1 MINESRVASVKHM
14 SRVMVA
20 TVAAFILIICVFAT
34 SAFAG
39 MVGEYNVVIN
49 DNGNE
54 YTVTTEETEPIEI
67 LNEANIILGSNDRL
81 DIAGFNAGEGGTI
94 VIDRSNTV
102 NIMLG
107 DVVTAYNVYADTV
120 GEVFAEIGFNAEGCT
135 MNYGENDAVEDG
147 MVISVVLPVSVS
159 ITADG
164 ETYEMHAAN
173 NTTIGDLLTLAGI
186 TLGENDYVEPSADT
200 VAENGMEITVF
211 RTEVKTIT
219 VTEAIK
225 YSTETT
231 TDDSLSFG
239 ETKVLTK
246 GVNGEKEVTYEVTY
260 VNGEETSKTEI
271 SSTVIK
277 EAVTEVKA
285 VGTSNSQVEPNGVVS
300 KNGYTLG
307 QVISGRYTHYCS
319 CAKCCGKSN
328 GVTASGKKVY
338 TGMENPYYV
347 ACNWLPL
354 GSVIDIDGTLYT
366 VVDRG
371 GSGLSKKGR
380 VDIYTPEG
388 HQAAL
393 KGGAGGCT
401 ITIVRLGW

>member
-14 SRVMVA
+14 SRIMVA

-34 SAFAG
+34 NAFAG

-49 DNGNE
+49 DNGKE
-54 YTVTTEETEPIEI
+54 YTVATEETEPIEI

-81 DIAGFNAGEGGTI
+81 DIAGFMAGEGGTI
-94 VIDRSNTV
+94 VIDRLNTV

-107 DVVTAYNVYADTV
+107 DVVTTYNVYADTV
-120 GEVFAEIGFNAEGCT
+120 GEVFAELGINTEGCT
-135 MNYGENDAVEDG
+135 MNYGADDAVADG
-147 MVISVVLPVSVS
+147 MVISVELPVSVS

-164 ETYEMHAAN
+164 ETYEMQAAN
-173 NTTIGDLLTLAGI
+173 NTTVGDLLSLAGI

-200 VAENGMEITVF
+200 VAENGMAITVF

-219 VTEAIK
+219 ETETIK

-231 TDDSLSFG
+231 TDDSLAFG
-239 ETKVLTK
+239 ESKVLTK

-271 SSTVIK
+271 SSTVVK

-285 VGTSNSQVEPNGVVS
+285 VGTSNSQVEPNGVTS

-354 GSVIDIDGTLYT
+354 GSVIDIDGTCYT

-388 HQAAL
+388 HAAAL
-393 KGGAGGCT
+393 KGGAGSCT